1 MNCETG
7 KEKVRSYSGDY
18 MRVGL
23 DGQNK
28 VINFLRNNP
37 EIIAVRDWSEVKETQ
52 EADIDCA
59 IKTRDGNILLAE
71 IKTDNHLGKS
81 GNVLFEVLRINHT
94 CDPEYSLTLGWSG
107 RTPANYIIYYAPSIN
122 KIYTFKTSNL
132 RKAMQRYTRES
143 RKQTNINIVE
153 TDNIKTTINIL
164 LPISYCAGL
173 FKEYDLNEIL
183 EIK

>member
-1 MNCETG
+1 
-7 KEKVRSYSGDY
+7 
-18 MRVGL
+18 
-23 DGQNK
+23 
-28 VINFLRNNP
+28 
-37 EIIAVRDWSEVKETQ
+37 
-52 EADIDCA
+52 
-59 IKTRDGNILLAE
+59 LAE